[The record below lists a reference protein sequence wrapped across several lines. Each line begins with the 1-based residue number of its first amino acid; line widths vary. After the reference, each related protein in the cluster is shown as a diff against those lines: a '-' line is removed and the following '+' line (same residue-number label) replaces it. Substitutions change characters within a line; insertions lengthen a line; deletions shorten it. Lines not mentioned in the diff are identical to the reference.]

1 MINVLLVVKLK
12 VSNIVTP
19 FSTFKDIFDWRHFM
33 EALKDDIDVVEYLP
47 SQYAAK
53 KPHEKAPVSWSKV

>member
-1 MINVLLVVKLK
+1 
-12 VSNIVTP
+12 
-19 FSTFKDIFDWRHFM
+19 M